1 MARILRTQNS
11 YADLEAIWDYIARDD
26 RNAADRLIRQ
36 IDEMLEILVETP
48 EMGLRRDELRP
59 GLLCKPVKRNY
70 GGRMSDRTLRANE
83 ALEGRP
89 AIGRQRNRWVAGRH
103 FGDTTYGKV
112 SRPVASQIRH
122 AH

>member
-36 IDEMLEILVETP
+36 IDEMFERLVETP

-59 GLLCKPVKRNY
+59 GLLCKPVKRKY
-70 GGRMSDRTLRANE
+70 LIFYETAGDDIRILRILHGARRIE
-83 ALEGRP
+83 DLL
-89 AIGRQRNRWVAGRH
+89 
-103 FGDTTYGKV
+103 
-112 SRPVASQIRH
+112 
-122 AH
+122 